1 MDAAFDIF
9 TAFALQLFIIV
20 DPLAGLPVFLAITP
34 DNTRQER
41 QTMAIRGC
49 LVAFVVLVFFILF
62 GRFVMTYFG
71 IETPAIRICGGLLLF
86 VISLEMLYG
95 RPTGT
100 GTSRREER
108 IAETKEDISITPL
121 AFPLLAGPGAIATC
135 LIFAEHART
144 AESFLALL
152 FGNAVVF
159 VVTCLLLLR
168 ADTLLRLLGALGTAI
183 VTRLMGLILAF
194 LSVQYVIDGIRGAFA
209 L

>member
-20 DPLAGLPVFLAITP
+20 DPVAGVPVFLSITP
-34 DNTRQER
+34 NNSRQER
-41 QTMAIRGC
+41 RTMAIRGC
-49 LVAFVVLVFFILF
+49 LVAFAVLVFFILF
-62 GRFVMTYFG
+62 GRLVMTYFG
-71 IETPAIRICGGLLLF
+71 IETSAVRICGGLLLF

-100 GTSRREER
+100 GTSSREER
-108 IAETKEDISITPL
+108 LAEVKEDISITPL

-144 AESFLALL
+144 IASFLALL
-152 FGNAVVF
+152 SGSAVVF
-159 VVTCLLLLR
+159 IVTCMILLR
-168 ADTLLRLLGALGTAI
+168 ADTLLRLLGALGAAI
-183 VTRLMGLILAF
+183 VTRLMGLVLAF
-194 LSVQYVIDGIRGAFA
+194 LSVQYVIDGIRNAFG

>member
-1 MDAAFDIF
+1 MEAAFDVF

-20 DPLAGLPVFLAITP
+20 DPIAGVPVFLAITP
-34 DNTRQER
+34 DNTPQER
-41 QTMAIRGC
+41 RAMAIRGC
-49 LVAFVVLVFFILF
+49 LVAFAVLVFFLLF
-62 GRFVMTYFG
+62 GRMVMNYFG
-71 IETPAIRICGGLLLF
+71 IETPAVRICGGLLLF

-108 IAETKEDISITPL
+108 LAEVKEDISITPL

-144 AESFLALL
+144 AASLLALL
-152 FGNAVVF
+152 GGSAAVFF
-159 VVTCLLLLR
+159 VSCLFLLR
-168 ADTLLRLLGALGTAI
+168 ADTLLRLLGTLGTAI
-183 VTRLMGLILAF
+183 VTRLMGLVLAF
-194 LSVQYVIDGIRGAFA
+194 LSVQYVIDGIRSAFR

>member
-34 DNTRQER
+34 NNTRQER
-41 QTMAIRGC
+41 RTMAIRGC
-49 LVAFVVLVFFILF
+49 LVAFLVLVFFILF
-62 GRFVMTYFG
+62 GRWVMAYFG
-71 IETPAIRICGGLLLF
+71 IETPAVRICGGLLLF

-95 RPTGT
+95 RATGT

-108 IAETKEDISITPL
+108 LAEAKEDISITPL

-135 LIFAEHART
+135 LIFAEHAGT
-144 AESFLALL
+144 AGSFLALL
-152 FGNAVVF
+152 GGSALVF

-168 ADTLLRLLGALGTAI
+168 ADSLLHVLGALGAAI
-183 VTRLMGLILAF
+183 VTRLMGLVLAF
-194 LSVQYVIDGIRGAFA
+194 LSVQYVIDGIRNAFG

>member
-1 MDAAFDIF
+1 MDAGFDIF

-20 DPLAGLPVFLAITP
+20 DPLAGVPVFLAITP

-41 QTMAIRGC
+41 KAMAIRGC
-49 LVAFVVLVFFILF
+49 MVAFLVLVFFILL
-62 GRFVMTYFG
+62 GRFVMDYFG
-71 IETPAIRICGGLLLF
+71 IETAAIRICGGLLLF

-108 IAETKEDISITPL
+108 IAEAKEDISITPL

-135 LIFAEHART
+135 LIFAEHAGT
-144 AESFLALL
+144 VASFLALL
-152 FGNAVVF
+152 AGCALVF
-159 VVTCLLLLR
+159 VLTCLFLLR
-168 ADTLLRLLGALGTAI
+168 ADDLLRLLGALGTAI
-183 VTRLMGLILAF
+183 VTRLMGLVLAF
-194 LSVQYVIDGIRGAFA
+194 LSVQYVIDGIRSAFK

>member
-1 MDAAFDIF
+1 MDAAFDLF

-20 DPLAGLPVFLAITP
+20 DPIAGVPVFLAITP

-41 QTMAIRGC
+41 RTMAIRGC
-49 LVAFVVLVFFILF
+49 LVAFAVLVFFILF
-62 GRFVMTYFG
+62 GRLVMTYFG
-71 IETPAIRICGGLLLF
+71 IETSAVRICGGLLLF

-108 IAETKEDISITPL
+108 LAEAKEDVSITPL

-135 LIFAEHART
+135 LIFAEPART
-144 AESFLALL
+144 VLSLLALL
-152 FGNAVVF
+152 GGSALVF

-168 ADTLLRLLGALGTAI
+168 AETLLRLLGALGTVI
-183 VTRLMGLILAF
+183 VTRLMGLVLAF
-194 LSVQYVIDGIRGAFA
+194 LSVQYVIDGIRNAFG

>member
-1 MDAAFDIF
+1 MEAAFDIF

-20 DPLAGLPVFLAITP
+20 DPIAGVPVFLAITP
-34 DNTRQER
+34 DNSREER
-41 QTMAIRGC
+41 RAMAIRGC
-49 LVAFVVLVFFILF
+49 LVAYAVLVFFLLF
-62 GRFVMTYFG
+62 GRLVMAYFG
-71 IETPAIRICGGLLLF
+71 IETSAVRICGGLLLF

-108 IAETKEDISITPL
+108 LAEAKEDISITPL

-144 AESFLALL
+144 ALSYLALL
-152 FGNAVVF
+152 GGSAAVF
-159 VVTCLLLLR
+159 VVTCLVLLR
-168 ADTLLRLLGALGTAI
+168 ADDLVRLLGVLGTAI
-183 VTRLMGLILAF
+183 ITRLMGLVLAF
-194 LSVQYVIDGIRGAFA
+194 LSVQYVVDGIRNAFG